1 MARAAACPAEP
12 AGNFSINMN
21 EENEQMEILVDYEK
35 RETVT
40 LKELMPKWWGKERY
54 EQAKQA

>member
-1 MARAAACPAEP
+1 
-12 AGNFSINMN
+12 
-21 EENEQMEILVDYEK
+21 MEILVDYEK
-35 RETVT
+35 REIVT